1 MSGRRRSP
9 PSALALVLPESRGVE
24 EIDREL
30 IDPLGHATASLLLLE
45 EDAAA
50 IVASLGVRSKA
61 DARRALRT
69 GYTVLLH
76 AQETLRNQSATGGAE
91 VARDKAVRAIGV
103 AKDKLL
109 AGQNEYREALWSTE
123 ELTRV
128 GLEELGERLGE
139 HRQSLA
145 AAQSAVSRFL
155 ALAGGV

>member
-30 IDPLGHATASLLLLE
+30 IDPLGHATALLLLLE

-91 VARDKAVRAIGV
+91 VRDKAVLAIGV